1 MRKPLTL
8 LCALLL
14 SGAAHAAGLTVEE
27 YTNDPIALLDETGR
41 LLQRVPRA
49 ELPPTPL
56 AAQQWN
62 EDMELVQVEIAGR
75 PVWLDGVDVRLS
87 EGKTV
92 PMPCAAL
99 PRAKADGATN
109 LSTIGYGA
117 GCARN

>member
-8 LCALLL
+8 LCALLF
-14 SGAAHAAGLTVEE
+14 SGVSQAAALTVEE
-27 YTNDPIALLDETGR
+27 YTNDPIALLDEAGR

-56 AAQQWN
+56 ATQRWN
-62 EDMELVQVEIAGR
+62 EDMDLVQVEIGGR
-75 PVWLDGVDVRLS
+75 AVWLDTMDVRLS
-87 EGKTV
+87 EGKVV
-92 PMPCAAL
+92 PMPCASL
-99 PRAKADGATN
+99 PKGKPEGATN